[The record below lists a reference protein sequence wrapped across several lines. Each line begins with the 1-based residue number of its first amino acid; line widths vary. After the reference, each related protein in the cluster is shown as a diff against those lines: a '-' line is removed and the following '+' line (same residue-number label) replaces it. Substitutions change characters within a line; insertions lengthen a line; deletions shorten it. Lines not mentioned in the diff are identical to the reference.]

1 MVGCIGERRR
11 YNRTL
16 DPHRLTELRDLQTE
30 ASILTAYAVVNPTT
44 GETVARYDSW
54 TDAQVDEALAA
65 AQAAFEHWRT
75 VPVAERARIVRRA
88 AELHRERRKE
98 LAATIVREMGKP
110 FGASVGEADFA
121 ADITEFYADHAA
133 EITADQ
139 PLTILGEGT
148 AVIRRSPL
156 GVLFGI
162 MPWNFPYYQV
172 ARFAAPNLVLGNT
185 IILKHSSQCP
195 ESAAAIEAIYRDAGL
210 PEGAYINV
218 YVSAEQAA
226 TIVAD
231 PRIQGVSVTGSERA
245 GAAVAEVAGRHL
257 KKVALELGGSD
268 PFLVLATDDL
278 DAVATAAAEA
288 RLDNTGQSCN
298 AAKRF
303 IVVDELYEPFLAK
316 FTAAMSA
323 ATVGDPMVRGTKLGP
338 LSSVEAAVRLEGQVD
353 RALAQGATAVIGG
366 SRDGAFY
373 PPTVL
378 TDVTPEMD
386 AYREEF
392 FGPVGVVY
400 RVADEDAAVKL
411 ANDTSFG
418 LGSYVYSNDPEQA
431 ARVADR
437 IEAGMVYVNL
447 VLADS
452 PELPFGGV
460 KRSGTARELGLLA
473 ADEFVNKK
481 LIRTAG

>member
-1 MVGCIGERRR
+1 MSE
-11 YNRTL
+11 
-16 DPHRLTELRDLQTE
+16 
-30 ASILTAYAVVNPTT
+30 YAVVNPAT
-44 GETVARYDSW
+44 GETVARYDTF
-54 TDAQVDEALAA
+54 TDAQIEGALAK
-65 AQAAFEHWRT
+65 AQAAFITWRKL
-75 VPVAERARIVRRA
+75 PVAERARMVRRA

-98 LAATIVREMGKP
+98 LAAIITREMGKP
-110 FGASVGEADFA
+110 FAAAVGEVDFS
-121 ADITEFYADHAA
+121 ADITENYANQADV
-133 EITADQ
+133 ITADQ

-172 ARFAAPNLVLGNT
+172 ARFAAPNLVLGNV
-185 IILKHSSQCP
+185 IVLKHASQCP

-210 PEGAYINV
+210 PDGAYINV
-218 YVSAEQAA
+218 YASAEQAA

-231 PRIQGVSVTGSERA
+231 PRVQGVSVTGSERA

-268 PFLVLATDDL
+268 PFIVLATDDL
-278 DAVATAAAEA
+278 DAVVAAATAA

-303 IVVDELYEPFLAK
+303 IVVDGLYDEFTAK
-316 FTAAMSA
+316 FATAMTASPP
-323 ATVGDPMVRGTKLGP
+323 GDPMARGTVLGP
-338 LSSVEAAVRLEGQVD
+338 LSSVAAATRLQDQVD
-353 RALAQGATAVIGG
+353 RAVAQGATVVTGG
-366 SRDGAFY
+366 SRDGAYY

-378 TDVTPEMD
+378 TGVTPEME

-400 RVADEDAAVKL
+400 RVADEDAAVTL
-411 ANDTSFG
+411 ANDTGFG
-418 LGSYVYSNDPEQA
+418 LGSYVYSHDPEQA

-437 IEAGMVYVNL
+437 MEAGMVYINL

-460 KRSGTARELGLLA
+460 KASGTARELGLLA

>member
-1 MVGCIGERRR
+1 MIE
-11 YNRTL
+11 
-16 DPHRLTELRDLQTE
+16 
-30 ASILTAYAVVNPTT
+30 YAVVNPAT
-44 GETVARYDSW
+44 GETEARYDTF
-54 TDAQVDEALAA
+54 TDAQVEQTLATA
-65 AQAAFEHWRT
+65 AAAFESWRG
-75 VPVAERARIVRRA
+75 VPVAERAAMVRRA
-88 AELHRERRKE
+88 AELHRERREE
-98 LAATIVREMGKP
+98 LATIIVREMGKP
-110 FGASVGEADFA
+110 KDAALGEVDFA
-121 ADITEFYADHAA
+121 ADITEYYADQA
-133 EITADQ
+133 EAITADQ
-139 PLTILGEGT
+139 PLDILGEGS
-148 AVIRRSPL
+148 AIIRRSPL

-172 ARFAAPNLVLGNT
+172 ARFAAPNLVLGNV
-185 IILKHSSQCP
+185 IVLKHASQCP
-195 ESAAAIEAIYRDAGL
+195 ESAAAIEAIYRDAGF
-210 PEGAYINV
+210 PPGAYSNV
-218 YVSAEQAA
+218 YVSKEQAA
-226 TIVAD
+226 TIIAD

-245 GAAVAEVAGRHL
+245 GAAVAELAGRHL

-268 PFLVLATDDL
+268 PFILLSTDDL
-278 DAVATAAAEA
+278 DATVTAATDA

-303 IVVDELYEPFLAK
+303 IVVDRLYDDFLTK
-316 FTAAMSA
+316 FTAAMA
-323 ATVGDPMVRGTKLGP
+323 AAPVGDPLVEETVLGP
-338 LSSVEAAVRLEGQVD
+338 LSSVAAAERLEDQVD
-353 RALAQGATAVIGG
+353 RAVAQGATKVTGG
-366 SRDGAFY
+366 SRDGAYY

-400 RVADEDAAVKL
+400 RVPDEDAAVAL
-411 ANDTSFG
+411 ANDTSYG

-437 IEAGMVYVNL
+437 IEAGMVYVNI

-460 KRSGTARELGLLA
+460 KRSGTAREMGLLA